1 MAGSNFVAFRV
12 DDDLA
17 EAISKAVAESG
28 MSKTDWL
35 TEAIV
40 YRLGIDTP
48 ENRLNTIADRL
59 ENVTALLSASVS
71 IQPRKGKPSEPHSE
85 DVTDQLTHA
94 YAPEKK
100 SPQKRTG
107 ELSEAEKVII
117 ELEET
122 HQGKSNIN
130 QLISDHL
137 NGLGLLTVTGKEWDA
152 LKVRDTKS
160 RMKKRGQ
167 L

>member
-17 EAISKAVAESG
+17 EAIANAVAESG

-59 ENVTALLSASVS
+59 ENVTALLSSSLSASTGE
-71 IQPRKGKPSEPHSE
+71 RKPSEPRRE
-85 DVTDQLTHA
+85 VLTKQTTQSHA
-94 YAPEKK
+94 LPKK

-117 ELEET
+117 ELEDT

-160 RMKKRGQ
+160 RMKKRGN

>member
-17 EAISKAVAESG
+17 EAIANAVAESG

-59 ENVTALLSASVS
+59 ENVTALLSSSLSASTGE
-71 IQPRKGKPSEPHSE
+71 KKPSETRRE
-85 DVTDQLTHA
+85 VLTKQPTQSHA
-94 YAPEKK
+94 LPKK

-117 ELEET
+117 ELEDT

-160 RMKKRGQ
+160 RMKKRGN

>member
-17 EAISKAVAESG
+17 EAIANAVAESG

-59 ENVTALLSASVS
+59 ENVTALLSSSLSASS
-71 IQPRKGKPSEPHSE
+71 EERKQPEPRRE
-85 DVTDQLTHA
+85 VLTKQPTQSHA
-94 YAPEKK
+94 SPKK

-117 ELEET
+117 ELEDT

-137 NGLGLLTVTGKEWDA
+137 NELGLMTVTGKEWDA

-160 RMKKRGQ
+160 RMKKRGN

>member
-17 EAISKAVAESG
+17 EAIANAVAESG

-59 ENVTALLSASVS
+59 ENVTALISSSLSVS
-71 IQPRKGKPSEPHSE
+71 NEERKQPEPRRE
-85 DVTDQLTHA
+85 VLTKQLTQSHA
-94 YAPEKK
+94 PTKK

-117 ELEET
+117 ELEDT

-137 NGLGLLTVTGKEWDA
+137 NGLCLLTVTGKEWDA

-160 RMKKRGQ
+160 RMKKRGN